1 MKASILRVYSWL
13 GPMQY
18 WICKPRQAWKGA
30 AVANFIC
37 AVGCLATFY
46 YQTQPTV
53 FKESDYDK
61 TSLSSDCSAL
71 AAQTI

>member
-1 MKASILRVYSWL
+1 MKARILRVLSWL

-37 AVGCLATFY
+37 AVGCLATNLLIFS
-46 YQTQPTV
+46 
-53 FKESDYDK
+53 FIESYYDK
-61 TSLSSDCSAL
+61 SSVSSDCSPL
-71 AAQTI
+71 ATQTI